1 MSGGTGAISPTT
13 LTIAAKEA
21 LALASIV
28 KLTQKKVDTPPEGRK
43 GGGGGGG
50 EGGGGGRV
58 KGGRII
64 KLQTFHQSKSPPSM
78 VSKAAMLP
86 NTASSSSQVSSK
98 TLTSKAASSSTATA
112 HVPRPS
118 VKPVATRHKSQA
130 LLPVSR
136 IKTIMRTNVQ
146 STHSTH
152 NVSQDSVVMA
162 TKATEL
168 FIAQLAKEAHKV
180 TVGEAKREVSY
191 NHLASAVRR
200 ASQMEFLHDVIPE
213 KVLVKDYMASLGQQ
227 QDHTHNHTPSSPTT
241 SH

>member
-1 MSGGTGAISPTT
+1 M
-13 LTIAAKEA
+13 
-21 LALASIV
+21 
-28 KLTQKKVDTPPEGRK
+28 
-43 GGGGGGG
+43 
-50 EGGGGGRV
+50 
-58 KGGRII
+58 KGGRIV
-64 KLQTFHQSKSPPSM
+64 KLQTFRQSKSPPSV
-78 VSKAAMLP
+78 VSKTAVLP
-86 NTASSSSQVSSK
+86 NTASSSSQASSK
-98 TLTSKAASSSTATA
+98 PLTSKATSSSTATA

-118 VKPVATRHKSQA
+118 VRPVSSRHKNQA
-130 LLPVSR
+130 LLPISR

-191 NHLASAVRR
+191 NHLATAVRR

-213 KVLVKDYMASLGQQ
+213 KVLVKDFLASLGQQ
-227 QDHTHNHTPSSPTT
+227 QDHTPNHTPSSPTT